1 MWSAFNS
8 ATTDGPAALDL
19 PLPKGGHL
27 ACRVHG
33 SGPRTVLLLHGF
45 PEAAWVWDAVAAQVV
60 AAVPGVRCVAPNLR
74 GYPGSTA
81 PAGVA
86 DVRPKQLVA
95 DVLACIAQLTG
106 AQHTPVDVLVAHDW
120 GGAVAWNLAAQRPA
134 LLRQLVLMN
143 TPHPATFLR
152 ELRHNAAQQSAS
164 AYMNFFQRPDAAQ
177 QLAADGFAALWPFFG
192 EAPTWLTPAL
202 RARYADGWQ
211 GDGAAGAGAGLEGP
225 LNYYRAS
232 PLRPPLGADDPL
244 HSLQLPDHTVTVTV
258 PTTLLWGERDHALLP
273 GLLDGL
279 PHWVPHL
286 QLQRVPEASHWI
298 VHEQPARVAAA
309 IVAALH
315 AAAAGA

>member
-1 MWSAFNS
+1 MRADTGSA
-8 ATTDGPAALDL
+8 GPEVVHL
-19 PLPKGGHL
+19 PVPGGGQL

-33 SGPRTVLLLHGF
+33 HGPRTVLLLHGF
-45 PEAAWVWDAVAAQVV
+45 PEAAWVWDAVAAHVV

-81 PAGVA
+81 PAGVV

-95 DVLACIAQLTG
+95 DVVACIVQLTG

-120 GGAVAWNLAAQRPA
+120 GGAVAWNLAAQRPD

-152 ELRHNAAQQSAS
+152 ELRHSAAQQAAS
-164 AYMNFFQRPDAAQ
+164 AYMNFFQQPDAAQ
-177 QLAADGFAALWPFFG
+177 RLAADGFAALWPFFG
-192 EAPTWLTPAL
+192 EDPVWLTSAL
-202 RARYADGWQ
+202 RDRYAQAWC
-211 GDGAAGAGAGLEGP
+211 GDGAADQGAGLEGP

-232 PLRPPLGADDPL
+232 PLRPPLGTDDAL
-244 HSLQLPDHTVTVTV
+244 HSVQLPDAAVTVRV

-279 PHWVPHL
+279 QHWVPRL

-298 VHEQPARVAAA
+298 VHEQPALVAAA
-309 IVAALH
+309 IVASLQAE
-315 AAAAGA
+315 G